1 MAPRQTPENR
11 QNNSDCPSLAARM
24 LTGVVL
30 FYRKFLSPLKPGC
43 CRFTPTCSAYA
54 LEALR
59 VHGALKGSWLTIR
72 RILRCQPFGGSGYDP
87 VPPKTEKTKKIP
99 IKSRRTLYAVSFALF
114 AAVLFSGV
122 FNMCYDGPDSS
133 VPASRTQ
140 EIENTPAVPG
150 IQPAAQG
157 GQTQKKINMPTRFL
171 VWLIRL
177 YQDKISHFLPGRCR
191 FTPSCSVYGIQA
203 LERFGALK
211 GSWLTIKRI
220 LRCNPW
226 GGQGR
231 DPVPEPEKS

>member
-1 MAPRQTPENR
+1 MIPRQTPENR
-11 QNNSDCPSLAARM
+11 QNNSDRPSLAARM

-59 VHGALKGSWLTIR
+59 VHGAVKGSWLTIK

-87 VPPKTEKTKKIP
+87 VPPKTEKTKLPFKR
-99 IKSRRTLYAVSFALF
+99 RRTLYAVSFALF
-114 AAVLFSGV
+114 AAVLFFGI
-122 FNMCYDGPDSS
+122 FNTCHDS
-133 VPASRTQ
+133 PG
-140 EIENTPAVPG
+140 PAVPADQTQK
-150 IQPAAQG
+150 IENMPAVPEMQAAAPTQ
-157 GQTQKKINMPTRFL
+157 QQMQKKINTPTRFL
-171 VWLIRL
+171 IWLIRL

-191 FTPSCSVYGIQA
+191 FTPSCSAYGIQA
-203 LERFGALK
+203 LERFGAFK

-226 GGQGR
+226 GGQGN
-231 DPVPEPEKS
+231 DPVPEPEKP